1 MSLPATI
8 EDEPFKSYDDAIRA
22 VRGVANSQGFAI
34 TIQRSERGPNNKVKW
49 CHFRCDRGHLSP
61 YKESVDATIKARSI
75 SIIKTPV
82 ILYELPMEHTTMT
95 LLGGLTPLPTRDKL
109 DLVGHLF

>member
-34 TIQRSERGPNNKVKW
+34 TIQRSERGPNNKV
-49 CHFRCDRGHLSP
+49 CGCN
-61 YKESVDATIKARSI
+61 YKGKINFNYQNACYFVRITHGTHNHD
-75 SIIKTPV
+75 PV
-82 ILYELPMEHTTMT
+82 
-95 LLGGLTPLPTRDKL
+95 RRL
-109 DLVGHLF
+109 DSSAYSR